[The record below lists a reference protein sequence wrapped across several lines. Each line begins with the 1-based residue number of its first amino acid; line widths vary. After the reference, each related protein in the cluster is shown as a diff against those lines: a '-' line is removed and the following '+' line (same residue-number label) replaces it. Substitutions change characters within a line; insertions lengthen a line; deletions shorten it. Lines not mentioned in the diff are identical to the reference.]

1 MGRVIF
7 LVGASGAGKS
17 AAALELETRAP
28 WSGRT
33 FFFDD
38 IGVPSADEMKRVFP
52 DGRMESAPW
61 MATAEYGGRILKAA
75 AAELKKKLEDIM
87 QLNTL

>member
-38 IGVPSADEMKRVFP
+38 IGVPSADEMKRVFGGGEAWQRWATGEWV
-52 DGRMESAPW
+52 GRLAARSGSA
-61 MATAEYGGRILKAA
+61 
-75 AAELKKKLEDIM
+75 
-87 QLNTL
+87 